1 MNKKILR
8 KIFWVTT
15 LVLLLSVVVCF
26 SVIYGITYY
35 SKYKLIEKNMPA
47 YNESIEAAKSVEEL
61 DAAIGDGE
69 GLMYVGVLSSEG
81 SLIVSNISISG
92 EELYVKDAE
101 FIQEVRDK
109 CSVHRLEKLYKNGET
124 MVIVYVAIENAALD
138 ENGYIVVAYGMD
150 VNFNDLYFWLAVG
163 SCIAGWVIIAIIT
176 YAIFTNYVKDEVV
189 PLEKIQIML
198 ENFNKGNYKPV
209 DYEAKYVEINKIVDN
224 INAAASKISN
234 TLSDLRY
241 EQNKTKFIIENVAQG
256 IIALSGQNR
265 VLVSNDVI
273 AEIFE
278 TRANIVG
285 IPIDYLIKD
294 EKVLGEIKRAVGTGE
309 NVTAGEISVADKY
322 YRVDCRIVGDEMFEE
337 FKDIKYFLLITDV
350 TSEANLAK
358 MRSEFFFNA
367 SHELKSPLTA
377 IMGFSELMMTPELSE
392 ENRAQCAK
400 DIHESSKRMATLIE
414 KMITLGKLDS
424 AQYAEKKTEDVDLRK
439 ISEEVIKRLK
449 VIADSINVTMS
460 CEGEA
465 TVKGDPN
472 QMYTLISNLVS
483 NAIKYNKE
491 NGTVLVTL
499 SQTDDTVKISVKD
512 SGVGIPKKDIP
523 RICERFYR
531 VDSSHSK
538 TSLDS
543 NGLGL
548 AIVKQI
554 VDDYGAELKIDS
566 TTGVGSTFT
575 IIFKR

>member
-109 CSVHRLEKLYKNGET
+109 GSVHRLEKLYKNGET

-138 ENGYIVVAYGMD
+138 KNGYIVVAYGMD

-294 EKVLGEIKRAVGTGE
+294 EKVLGEIKRAVGAGE

-465 TVKGDPN
+465 TVKGDSN

>member
-109 CSVHRLEKLYKNGET
+109 GSVHRLEKLYKNGET

>member
-109 CSVHRLEKLYKNGET
+109 GSVHRLEKLYKDGET

-138 ENGYIVVAYGMD
+138 DNGYIVVAYGMD

-294 EKVLGEIKRAVGTGE
+294 EKVLGEIKRAVGAGE

-424 AQYAEKKTEDVDLRK
+424 AQYAEKKTEAVDLRK

>member
-1 MNKKILR
+1 MNKRILR
-8 KIFWVTT
+8 KIFWMTT
-15 LVLLLSVVVCF
+15 LVLLVSVVVCF
-26 SVIYGITYY
+26 SLIYGITYY
-35 SKYKLIEKNMPA
+35 SKHKLIERNMVS
-47 YNESIEAAKSVEEL
+47 YNDSIKAAENIDELEAAV
-61 DAAIGDGE
+61 GDGE
-69 GLMYVGVLSSEG
+69 GLMYVGVLSSKG
-81 SLIVSNISISG
+81 SLIVSNTSISG
-92 EELYVKDAE
+92 EELTVKDAE
-101 FIQEVRDK
+101 FIEKVREK
-109 CSVHRLEKLYKNGET
+109 GSVHRLERLYKDGET
-124 MVIVYVAIENAALD
+124 MVIVYIAIENIALD
-138 ENGYIVVAYGMD
+138 DSGFIVVAYGMD
-150 VNFNDLYFWLAVG
+150 MNFNDLYFWLTIG
-163 SCIAGWVIIAIIT
+163 GCIAVWLIIAIIT
-176 YAIFTNYVKDEVV
+176 YAILTSYVKDEVV

-209 DYEAKYVEINKIVDN
+209 DYEAKYTEINKIVDN

-234 TLSDLRY
+234 TLADLRY

-265 VLVSNDVI
+265 VLISNDVI

-278 TRANIVG
+278 TRANVVG
-285 IPIDYLIKD
+285 IPVDYLIKD
-294 EKVLGEIKRAVGTGE
+294 EKVLNEIKRAVEAGE
-309 NVTAGEISVADKY
+309 NVTAGEIVVADKY

-350 TSEANLAK
+350 TSEASLAK

-377 IMGFSELMMTPELSE
+377 IMGFSELLMTPGLSE

-400 DIHESSKRMATLIE
+400 DIHESSRRMATLIE

-424 AQYAEKKTEDVDLRK
+424 AQYAEKVIEDVDLRK
-439 ISEEVIKRLK
+439 TSEEVIKRLQ
-449 VIADSINVTMS
+449 VIADSINVTLS

-472 QMYTLISNLVS
+472 QIYALISNLVS

-491 NGTVLVTL
+491 NGTVRVSL
-499 SQTDDTVKISVKD
+499 SQTDRGVTISVKD
-512 SGVGIPKKDIP
+512 SGIGIPKKDLP
-523 RICERFYR
+523 HICERFYR

-548 AIVKQI
+548 AIVRQI
-554 VDDYGAELKIDS
+554 VDEYGAELRIES
-566 TTGVGSTFT
+566 TPGVGSTFT

>member
-109 CSVHRLEKLYKNGET
+109 GSVHRLEKLYKDGET

-138 ENGYIVVAYGMD
+138 KNGYIVVAYGMD

-294 EKVLGEIKRAVGTGE
+294 EKVLGEIKRAVGAGE

-554 VDDYGAELKIDS
+554 VDDYDAELKIDS

>member
-1 MNKKILR
+1 MNKRILR

-35 SKYKLIEKNMPA
+35 SKHKLIEKNMPA

-61 DAAIGDGE
+61 EAAIGDGE

-109 CSVHRLEKLYKNGET
+109 GSVHRLEKLYKDGET

-294 EKVLGEIKRAVGTGE
+294 EKVLGEIKRAVGAGE

-465 TVKGDPN
+465 TVKSDPN

>member
-109 CSVHRLEKLYKNGET
+109 GSVHRLEKLYKNGET

-294 EKVLGEIKRAVGTGE
+294 EKVLGEIKRAVGAGE

>member
-109 CSVHRLEKLYKNGET
+109 GSVHRLEKLYKNGET

-138 ENGYIVVAYGMD
+138 DNGYIVVAYGMD

-294 EKVLGEIKRAVGTGE
+294 EKVLGEIKRAVGAGE

-566 TTGVGSTFT
+566 TTDVGSTFT

>member
-109 CSVHRLEKLYKNGET
+109 GSVHRLEKLYKNGET

-294 EKVLGEIKRAVGTGE
+294 EKVLGEIKRAVGAGE

-439 ISEEVIKRLK
+439 ISEEVIIRLK

>member
-109 CSVHRLEKLYKNGET
+109 GSVHRLEKLYKNGET

-294 EKVLGEIKRAVGTGE
+294 EKVLGEIKRAVGAGE
-309 NVTAGEISVADKY
+309 NVTAGEISVAHKY

>member
-109 CSVHRLEKLYKNGET
+109 GSVHRLEKLYKNGET

-138 ENGYIVVAYGMD
+138 KNGYIVVAYGMD

-294 EKVLGEIKRAVGTGE
+294 EKVLGEIKRAVGAGE

-392 ENRAQCAK
+392 ENRAHCAK

>member
-109 CSVHRLEKLYKNGET
+109 GSVHRLEKLYKNGET

-138 ENGYIVVAYGMD
+138 DNGYIVVAYGMD

-294 EKVLGEIKRAVGTGE
+294 EKVLGEIKRAVGAGE

>member
-294 EKVLGEIKRAVGTGE
+294 EKVLGEIKRAVGAGE

>member
-109 CSVHRLEKLYKNGET
+109 GSVHRLEKLYKDGET

-294 EKVLGEIKRAVGTGE
+294 EKVLGEIKRAVGAGE

-499 SQTDDTVKISVKD
+499 SQTDDAVKISVKD

>member
-109 CSVHRLEKLYKNGET
+109 GSVHRLEKLYKNGET

-294 EKVLGEIKRAVGTGE
+294 EKVLGEIKRAVGAGE

-575 IIFKR
+575 IIFKG

>member
-8 KIFWVTT
+8 KICWVTT

-35 SKYKLIEKNMPA
+35 SKHKLIEKNMPA

-101 FIQEVRDK
+101 FIKEVRDK
-109 CSVHRLEKLYKNGET
+109 GSVHRLEKLYKDGET

-294 EKVLGEIKRAVGTGE
+294 EKVLGEIKRAVGAGE

-322 YRVDCRIVGDEMFEE
+322 
-337 FKDIKYFLLITDV
+337 
-350 TSEANLAK
+350 
-358 MRSEFFFNA
+358 
-367 SHELKSPLTA
+367 
-377 IMGFSELMMTPELSE
+377 
-392 ENRAQCAK
+392 
-400 DIHESSKRMATLIE
+400 
-414 KMITLGKLDS
+414 
-424 AQYAEKKTEDVDLRK
+424 
-439 ISEEVIKRLK
+439 
-449 VIADSINVTMS
+449 
-460 CEGEA
+460 
-465 TVKGDPN
+465 
-472 QMYTLISNLVS
+472 
-483 NAIKYNKE
+483 
-491 NGTVLVTL
+491 
-499 SQTDDTVKISVKD
+499 
-512 SGVGIPKKDIP
+512 
-523 RICERFYR
+523 
-531 VDSSHSK
+531 
-538 TSLDS
+538 
-543 NGLGL
+543 
-548 AIVKQI
+548 
-554 VDDYGAELKIDS
+554 
-566 TTGVGSTFT
+566 
-575 IIFKR
+575 

>member
-109 CSVHRLEKLYKNGET
+109 GSVHRLEKLYKNGET

-138 ENGYIVVAYGMD
+138 DKGYIVVAYGMD

>member
-109 CSVHRLEKLYKNGET
+109 GSVHRLEKLYKNGET

-294 EKVLGEIKRAVGTGE
+294 EKVLGEIKRAVGAGE

-424 AQYAEKKTEDVDLRK
+424 AQYAEKITEDVDLRK

>member
-1 MNKKILR
+1 MNKRILR
-8 KIFWVTT
+8 KIFWMTT
-15 LVLLLSVVVCF
+15 LVLLVSVVVCF
-26 SVIYGITYY
+26 SLIYGITYY
-35 SKYKLIEKNMPA
+35 SKHKLIERNMA
-47 YNESIEAAKSVEEL
+47 SYNDSIKAAENIDELEAAV
-61 DAAIGDGE
+61 GDGE
-69 GLMYVGVLSSEG
+69 GLMYVGVLSSKG
-81 SLIVSNISISG
+81 SLIVSNTSISG
-92 EELYVKDAE
+92 EELTVKDAE
-101 FIQEVRDK
+101 FIEKVREK
-109 CSVHRLEKLYKNGET
+109 GSVHRLERLYKDGET
-124 MVIVYVAIENAALD
+124 MVIVYIAIENTALD
-138 ENGYIVVAYGMD
+138 DSGFIVVAYGMD
-150 VNFNDLYFWLAVG
+150 MNFNDLYFWLTIG
-163 SCIAGWVIIAIIT
+163 GCIAVWLIIAIIT
-176 YAIFTNYVKDEVV
+176 YAILTSYVKDEVV

-209 DYEAKYVEINKIVDN
+209 DYEAKYTEINKIVDN

-234 TLSDLRY
+234 TLADLRY

-265 VLVSNDVI
+265 VLISNDVI

-278 TRANIVG
+278 TRANVVG
-285 IPIDYLIKD
+285 IPVDYLIKD
-294 EKVLGEIKRAVGTGE
+294 EKVLSEIKRAVEAGE
-309 NVTAGEISVADKY
+309 NVTAGEIVVADKY

-350 TSEANLAK
+350 TSEASLAK

-377 IMGFSELMMTPELSE
+377 IMGFSELLMTPGLSE

-400 DIHESSKRMATLIE
+400 DIHESSRRMATLIE

-424 AQYAEKKTEDVDLRK
+424 AQYAEKVIEDVDLRK
-439 ISEEVIKRLK
+439 TSEEVIKRLQ
-449 VIADSINVTMS
+449 VIADSINVTLS

-472 QMYTLISNLVS
+472 QIYTLISNLVS

-491 NGTVLVTL
+491 NGTVRVSL
-499 SQTDDTVKISVKD
+499 SQTDRGVTISVKD
-512 SGVGIPKKDIP
+512 SGIGIPKKDLP
-523 RICERFYR
+523 HICERFYR

-548 AIVKQI
+548 AIVRQI
-554 VDDYGAELKIDS
+554 VDEYGAELRIES
-566 TTGVGSTFT
+566 TPGVGSTFT

>member
-109 CSVHRLEKLYKNGET
+109 GSVHRLEKLYKDGET

-163 SCIAGWVIIAIIT
+163 GCIAGWVIIAIIT

-294 EKVLGEIKRAVGTGE
+294 EKVLGEIKRAVGAGE